1 MVTHPGMPKSCA
13 RVGLSVRA
21 IVENRLTPILELG
34 IADKNGVYGGLGA
47 GIYRPPIE
55 PFLEA
60 SGLLN

>member
-1 MVTHPGMPKSCA
+1 MYFCSDLLFCNPACNCPASISSSGIIDA
-13 RVGLSVRA
+13 DGLIISGDA
-21 IVENRLTPILELG
+21 T
-34 IADKNGVYGGLGA
+34 VYGGLGA